1 VDGGRGW
8 QEVTTPSFP
17 PKPEDLPKEDTNPW
31 TLQQIW
37 IMEAGGPDQK
47 GLLWAGTIPGGLF
60 RSDDGGESWE
70 LVRSL
75 WDRPE
80 RLSWFGGGYDHPG
93 IHSVVVD
100 PRNADRVYIG
110 ISCGG
115 VWMTEDGGDTWELRA
130 TGMRAEYMPPERAND
145 PNIQDPHRLVQCDA
159 APDVLWTQH
168 HNGIFR
174 TTDGG
179 ESWEEIKDVPPSTFG
194 FAVAVH
200 PSDPDKAWFVPAVK
214 DECRVPADGK
224 LVVNRTTDGGRTFET
239 VREGLPQ
246 RSAYDLVFRH
256 ALDID
261 RTGERLALGSTTGNL
276 WVSEDQG
283 SSWQGISHHLPPI
296 YCTLFY

>member
-1 VDGGRGW
+1 
-8 QEVTTPSFP
+8 
-17 PKPEDLPKEDTNPW
+17 
-31 TLQQIW
+31 
-37 IMEAGGPDQK
+37 MEPGGPDQK

-60 RSDDGGESWE
+60 RSDDGAESWE

-75 WDRPE
+75 WDRPD
-80 RLSWFGGGYDHPG
+80 RLRWFGGGYDHPG
-93 IHSVVVD
+93 IHSIVVD
-100 PRNADRVYIG
+100 PRDSDRVYIG

-115 VWMTEDGGDTWELRA
+115 VWMTPDCGDTWELRA
-130 TGMRAEYMPPERAND
+130 TGMRAEYMPPERAHD
-145 PNIQDPHRLVQCDA
+145 PNIQDPHRLVQCAA

-168 HNGIFR
+168 HNGIFKSV
-174 TTDGG
+174 DSG

-224 LVVNRTTDGGRTFET
+224 FVVNRTTDGGRTFET

-261 RTGERLALGSTTGNL
+261 DTGERLVVGSTTGNL